1 MNCPHHPNTPALVYC
16 PECRAIEEKVLVT
29 SDATDTDMMIYRW
42 NRDATHPVMRVRDAV
57 TYARQLEHE
66 RDELASRL
74 AAVWC
79 VCKPRITTT
88 WFGETPL
95 CTACKKLV
103 DQSMA
108 NI

>member
-57 TYARQLEHE
+57 AYARQLEHE
-66 RDELASRL
+66 RDKARTAARKLRDAFATGERL
-74 AAVWC
+74 PWES
-79 VCKPRITTT
+79 I
-88 WFGETPL
+88 
-95 CTACKKLV
+95 
-103 DQSMA
+103 
-108 NI
+108 